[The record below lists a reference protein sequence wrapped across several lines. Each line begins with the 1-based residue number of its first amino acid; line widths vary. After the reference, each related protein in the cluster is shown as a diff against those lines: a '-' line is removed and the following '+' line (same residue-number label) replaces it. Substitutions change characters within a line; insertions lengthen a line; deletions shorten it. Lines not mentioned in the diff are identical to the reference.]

1 MRKLS
6 SHITV
11 CVCVCV
17 CEICVCIILSEL
29 QIAGLSIYNMI
40 RYLHNLPIII
50 HGSCSWVSKILF
62 IYAYPLR
69 FLSRNPTMAS
79 ELLV

>member
-29 QIAGLSIYNMI
+29 QIAGLSIYNI
-40 RYLHNLPIII
+40 WYQSQGARNCYLFAENCHNALQ
-50 HGSCSWVSKILF
+50 KN
-62 IYAYPLR
+62 R
-69 FLSRNPTMAS
+69 TKPTG
-79 ELLV
+79 